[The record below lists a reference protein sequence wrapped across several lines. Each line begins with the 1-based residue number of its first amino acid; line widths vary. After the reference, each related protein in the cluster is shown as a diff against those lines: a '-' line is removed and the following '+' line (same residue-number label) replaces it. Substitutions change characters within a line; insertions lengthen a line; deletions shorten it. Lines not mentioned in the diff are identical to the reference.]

1 MFFASAPSAFQSAV
15 RRPVYA
21 HAGRSVERFL
31 DDALFGARQ
40 NAYKQD
46 ETSFTLTLDMPGIAK
61 EQLSIA
67 IEGAVVRIQSKEDA
81 PRRDRAAYEQ
91 RVDPEA
97 GQESAGEQR
106 RRTDDSVSPNRQ
118 PL

>member
-81 PRRDRAAYEQ
+81 PRRYRAAYELPQ
-91 RVDPEA
+91 TWTA
-97 GQESAGEQR
+97 HSAKPSWK
-106 RRTDDSVSPNRQ
+106 TAC
-118 PL
+118 